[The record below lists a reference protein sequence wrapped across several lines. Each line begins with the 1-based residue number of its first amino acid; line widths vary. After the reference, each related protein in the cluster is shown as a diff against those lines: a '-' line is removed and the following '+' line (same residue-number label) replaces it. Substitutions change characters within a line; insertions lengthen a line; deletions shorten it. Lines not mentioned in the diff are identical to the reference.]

1 MMTDAPTAPHLL
13 AARFGLPSALLA
25 TIIACGEGGE
35 STPNGDARAAQ
46 PTQVPTFEGTI
57 DLQIGEL
64 DGDDPY
70 LFSSIGGIVADEGGR
85 VIVADRRTSEI
96 RVFEPDGRFAFH
108 FGGPGE
114 GPGELSDP
122 SRLQFGPDGEL
133 WVRESVRY
141 SVFRLDS
148 EKAEF
153 QRVLRSLNPGHVG
166 LRDPFTFDAD
176 GQLVAVGPV
185 RGDDDV
191 SLEARL
197 RLRHDGV
204 VDTVIMADSERQKVG
219 QKTVPFVREN
229 MRGIVYLH
237 APFGPRWIHAHANG
251 GTWAEAVTSEYL
263 INYHNPDG
271 TVSVIEGPAL
281 QGPAPSPDERTVAE
295 RQMERERDRAGLD
308 KHPFAIPDRKPPL
321 ERLFFDRAGRLW
333 IQKTA
338 AAGAAMREADV
349 YDGTTLAARYR
360 WPRRIR
366 NWPAPRVFESALYGV
381 TADSLGVQR
390 VARVRFTPKS

>member
-1 MMTDAPTAPHLL
+1 MKRVPFRPTI
-13 AARFGLPSALLA
+13 AAAFFLIV
-25 TIIACGEGGE
+25 TACGEGEG
-35 STPNGDARAAQ
+35 SDVVVPD
-46 PTQVPTFEGTI
+46 VPTFEGTI
-57 DLQIGEL
+57 DLQIGKL

-70 LFSSIGGIVADEGGR
+70 LFSSIGDIVADEGGR
-85 VIVADRRTSEI
+85 VIVADMRTNEV
-96 RVFEPDGRFAFH
+96 RVFEPDGDFAFH

-122 SRLQFGPDGEL
+122 STLQFGPDGEL

-141 SVFRLDS
+141 SVFRLNS
-148 EKAEF
+148 ETAEF
-153 QRVLRSLNPGHVG
+153 QRVLRSLNPRHVG
-166 LRDPFTFDAD
+166 LNDPFTFDAD

-204 VDTVIMADSERQKVG
+204 VDTVIMADSERQKAG

-229 MRGIVYLH
+229 MRGIAYLH
-237 APFGPRWIHAHANG
+237 APFGPRWIRAHANG
-251 GTWAEAVTSEYL
+251 GTWAEAVSTEYA

-281 QGPAPSPDERTVAE
+281 QGPAPSPDERAGAE

-308 KHPFAIPDRKPPL
+308 EHPFRIPDRKPPL
-321 ERLFFDRAGRLW
+321 DRMFFDDAGRLW
-333 IQKTA
+333 IQKMA
-338 AAGAAMREADV
+338 ADGAAMREADV
-349 YDGTTLAARYR
+349 YEGTTLAARYR
-360 WPRRIR
+360 WPRGIR
-366 NWPAPRVFESALYGV
+366 NWPTPRVFDSALYGV
-381 TADSLGVQR
+381 TADSLGVER
-390 VARVRFTPKS
+390 VARVRFRAVN

>member
-1 MMTDAPTAPHLL
+1 MKRVLIRPTV
-13 AARFGLPSALLA
+13 AAALFLMV
-25 TIIACGEGGE
+25 TACGEGEG
-35 STPNGDARAAQ
+35 PDVVV
-46 PTQVPTFEGTI
+46 PDVPTFEGTI
-57 DLQIGEL
+57 DLEIGKL

-70 LFSSIGGIVADEGGR
+70 LFSSIGGIVADAGGR

-96 RVFEPDGRFAFH
+96 RVFEPDGDFAFH

-122 SRLQFGPDGEL
+122 SSLQFGPDGEL

-148 EKAEF
+148 ETAEF

-166 LRDPFTFDAD
+166 LIDPFTFDAD

-237 APFGPRWIHAHANG
+237 APFGPRWIRAHANG
-251 GTWAEAVTSEYL
+251 GTWAEAVTTEYA

-271 TVSVIEGPAL
+271 TVSLIEGPAL
-281 QGPAPSPDERTVAE
+281 QGPAPSPDERAGAE

-308 KHPFAIPDRKPPL
+308 EHPFRIPDRKPPL
-321 ERLFFDRAGRLW
+321 DRMFFDHAGRLW
-333 IQKTA
+333 IQKMA
-338 AAGAAMREADV
+338 ADGAAMREADV
-349 YDGTTLAARYR
+349 YEGTTLTARYR
-360 WPRRIR
+360 WPRRIG
-366 NWPAPRVFESALYGV
+366 NYPAPWATESTLYGV

-390 VARVRFTPKS
+390 VARVRFTPQS

>member
-1 MMTDAPTAPHLL
+1 MKRVLIRPTAAAVLL
-13 AARFGLPSALLA
+13 LIV
-25 TIIACGEGGE
+25 TACGEA
-35 STPNGDARAAQ
+35 GD
-46 PTQVPTFEGTI
+46 PDVVVPEVPTYEGTI
-57 DLQIGEL
+57 DLEIGEL

-70 LFSSIGGIVADEGGR
+70 LFSSIGDIVADEGGR
-85 VIVADRRTSEI
+85 VIVADMRTNEV
-96 RVFEPDGRFAFH
+96 RVFEPDGDFAFH

-122 SRLQFGPDGEL
+122 SSLQFGPDGEL

-148 EKAEF
+148 ETAEF
-153 QRVLRSLNPGHVG
+153 RRVLRSLNPGHVG
-166 LRDPFTFDAD
+166 LNDPFTFDAD

-185 RGDDDV
+185 RGDDDA

-204 VDTVIMADSERQKVG
+204 VDTVIMADTERQKAG
-219 QKTVPFVREN
+219 QKTVPFERGNV
-229 MRGIVYLH
+229 RGIVYLH
-237 APFGPRWIHAHANG
+237 APFGPRWIRAHANG
-251 GTWAEAVTSEYL
+251 GTWAEAVSTEYA

-271 TVSVIEGPAL
+271 AVSVIEGPAF
-281 QGPAPSPDERTVAE
+281 QGPAPSADERAGAE

-308 KHPFAIPDRKPPL
+308 EHPFRIPDRKPPL
-321 ERLFFDRAGRLW
+321 DRMFFDDAGRLW
-333 IQKTA
+333 IQKMA
-338 AAGAAMREADV
+338 ADGAAMREADV
-349 YDGTTLAARYR
+349 YEGTTLAARYR

-366 NWPAPRVFESALYGV
+366 NYPTPRVFDSALYGV

-390 VARVRFTPKS
+390 VARVRFRPVN